1 MTESAHLIWKIRCE
15 HVLERNNRE
24 QWHTAQEIKNRW
36 ISAINKR
43 LLLVQAMTN
52 KSYESKAVSA
62 KTMLCTWSETL
73 QNESFLPENWIN
85 YTEVLVGFRPPEQ
98 LWWQW
103 PKPP

>member
-15 HVLERNNRE
+15 CVLERNNRE

-36 ISAINKR
+36 LSTINKR
-43 LLLVQAMTN
+43 LLLDQAMTN

-62 KTMLCTWSETL
+62 KTMLCTWSGTL

-85 YTEVLVGFRPPEQ
+85 YAGVLVGIRPPEQ
-98 LWWQW
+98 MWWQW